1 ITDEE
6 EEAWQLYRDSNL
18 QQLDYDLCLVEFFL
32 MASVV
37 HFLAIQNMLANLWHP
52 IRGVQISDRGEKR
65 FLFRFYHKEI
75 FQRNRDRMGY
85 LTSSFKEKGHNNKE
99 RINKSGLEKISEL
112 LPRVE
117 HRVCAK
123 HLYANWRK
131 ENPGGD
137 LQQAFWGVCKSY
149 IATDFEDQ
157 IKKINL
163 SNIVPMG
170 VGVNYLK
177 EGVPQVFHGDT
188 TPEAVKLH
196 LLTPPPAFF
205 DLAPLALSQTVASEA
220 SASSPAPS
228 T

>member
-52 IRGVQISDRGEKR
+52 IRGVQISDRGLR
-65 FLFRFYHKEI
+65 
-75 FQRNRDRMGY
+75 
-85 LTSSFKEKGHNNKE
+85 
-99 RINKSGLEKISEL
+99 EKISEL

>member
-1 ITDEE
+1 MEEVLIGFQITDEE

-32 MASVV
+32 TASVV

-65 FLFRFYHKEI
+65 FLFRFYHKVDIDRVTKGDISLRALRRRAITTRSALIKVDCEPS
-75 FQRNRDRMGY
+75 FPNRFPMENA
-85 LTSSFKEKGHNNKE
+85 SS
-99 RINKSGLEKISEL
+99 
-112 LPRVE
+112 RVE

-149 IATDFEDQ
+149 ITTDFEDH

-163 SNIVPMG
+163 SNIVP
-170 VGVNYLK
+170 
-177 EGVPQVFHGDT
+177 
-188 TPEAVKLH
+188 
-196 LLTPPPAFF
+196 
-205 DLAPLALSQTVASEA
+205 
-220 SASSPAPS
+220 
-228 T
+228 